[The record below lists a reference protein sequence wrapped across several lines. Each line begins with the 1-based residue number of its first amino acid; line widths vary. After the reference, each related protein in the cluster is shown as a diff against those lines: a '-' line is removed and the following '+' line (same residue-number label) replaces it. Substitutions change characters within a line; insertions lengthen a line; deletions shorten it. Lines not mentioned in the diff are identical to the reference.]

1 MWRVT
6 ELLEGSV
13 VMGQMH
19 GIGPYQVDRW
29 WRSARLT
36 GIAVG
41 LMLVEWVLVDEVGS
55 PMALARTLRDLGDP
69 WADPVVP
76 VLALMALIAEAM
88 VGYLLLVLA
97 MRSLGALPG
106 RAGRVARR
114 ITFAVT
120 PAMARRL
127 VDLLVGGTL
136 LVQVTLAGPGAPPGP
151 RSSGSFGAV
160 VAASA
165 ISRSDGP
172 ATAGDLVLPRLAA
185 APRPWPAGKHDQ
197 VEARPALRRS
207 AVPLPPWLGG
217 GSSKASRHRAG
228 SGEHTVEAGDTLWD
242 IAAAHLEP
250 VERSAAAIDR
260 YWQQVYRANRSVV
273 GPDPDLIRPGMRL
286 AMVPFR
292 RDRR

>member
-1 MWRVT
+1 MAQV
-6 ELLEGSV
+6 
-13 VMGQMH
+13 H

-41 LMLVEWVLVDEVGS
+41 LTLVEWGLVEEVGS
-55 PMALARTLRDLGDP
+55 PMALARTLGDLGDP
-69 WADPVVP
+69 WADPVMS

-88 VGYLLLVLA
+88 VGYLLLVAAL
-97 MRSLGALPG
+97 RSLGALPG
-106 RAGRVARR
+106 RVGRVARR
-114 ITFAVT
+114 ITFVVT
-120 PAMARRL
+120 PAMVRRL

-136 LVQVTLAGPGAPPGP
+136 LMQVTLAGPGPPPGP
-151 RSSGSFGAV
+151 RPSGSFGAV

-172 ATAGDLVLPRLAA
+172 ATAGDRVLLRLETS
-185 APRPWPAGKHDQ
+185 PRPWPVGKHDQ
-197 VEARPALRRS
+197 VEARPTLRRS

-217 GSSKASRHRAG
+217 GSSKPASRHRAG

-250 VERSAAAIDR
+250 VERSAAATDR

-273 GPDPDLIRPGMRL
+273 GPDPDLIHPGMRL
-286 AMVPFR
+286 ALVPFR

>member
-1 MWRVT
+1 
-6 ELLEGSV
+6 
-13 VMGQMH
+13 MGQRH
-19 GIGPYQVDRW
+19 GIGPCQVERW

-36 GIAVG
+36 GVAVG
-41 LMLVEWVLVDEVGS
+41 LLLGEWMLVGEVGS
-55 PMALARTLRDLGDP
+55 PTALARTLRDVGDP
-69 WADPVVP
+69 WADPVVS
-76 VLALMALIAEAM
+76 VLALMALTAEAM

-97 MRSLGALPG
+97 LRSLGALPG
-106 RAGRVARR
+106 RAGRVGRR
-114 ITFAVT
+114 ITFALT
-120 PAMARRL
+120 PAMVRRL

-165 ISRSDGP
+165 LSRSDGP
-172 ATAGDLVLPRLAA
+172 ATAGDRVLLRPEAA
-185 APRPWPAGKHDQ
+185 RRSWPADTQDQ
-197 VEARPALRRS
+197 VEARPTLRRS

-217 GSSKASRHRAG
+217 GSSKAAPRHRAG

-242 IAAAHLEP
+242 IASAHLEP
-250 VERSAAAIDR
+250 AERSATTIDR

-273 GPDPDLIRPGMRL
+273 GPDPDLIHPGAHL
-286 AMVPFR
+286 AVAPFR

>member
-1 MWRVT
+1 MIDQR
-6 ELLEGSV
+6 
-13 VMGQMH
+13 H
-19 GIGPYQVDRW
+19 GIGPYRVDRW

-41 LMLVEWVLVDEVGS
+41 LMLVEWMLVGDVGS
-55 PMALARTLRDLGDP
+55 PLALARTLRDLGDP
-69 WADPVVP
+69 WADPVVS

-97 MRSLGALPG
+97 MRSFGALPG

-120 PAMARRL
+120 PAMVRRL

-151 RSSGSFGAV
+151 RSSGSLGAV
-160 VAASA
+160 VASPA

-172 ATAGDLVLPRLAA
+172 ATAGDRVLLHLKAS
-185 APRPWPAGKHDQ
+185 PRPWPADKHDQ
-197 VEARPALRRS
+197 VEARPTLRRS

-217 GSSKASRHRAG
+217 GSSKAAPRHRAG
-228 SGEHTVEAGDTLWD
+228 SGAHTVEAGDTLWD

-250 VERSAAAIDR
+250 AERTAATIDR

-273 GPDPDLIRPGMRL
+273 GPDPDLIHPGMRL
-286 AMVPFR
+286 AVAPFR